1 MRLTD
6 ISMTTTMGIK
16 ALLVK
21 EHAKSVSLDKANK
34 KTNAMHATEKD
45 RSHKAL
51 RDAQTAARE
60 KDQTIADLQKKISEV
75 EKESETA
82 RRYMK
87 SHMDFMRNFPMDC
100 EDTKSPIKFKPV
112 SRVSDQDADGTSLG
126 IKTAEA
132 HADALVPRGDG
143 VVDALVPRGDGVV
156 DALVPRGDGVV
167 DALTASKTTPSGKER
182 DALQGP
188 SLTTLDGNDAPHTAE
203 MDAVSG
209 QSDAKEDAG
218 QEVLHAIARGAAD
231 GSRESE
237 SVAEITGKGSLD
249 VSGAASILPLSTDDD
264 SKKGVGAAAPADANM
279 QKNLEKSA
287 ASDLHVSD
295 IHGLDPTLGG
305 LPQSKSDAPDS
316 TALGAS
322 MADASVLLSDGS
334 KIDDSKT
341 SSADVPPSNA
351 TEV

>member
-1 MRLTD
+1 
-6 ISMTTTMGIK
+6 MGIK

-126 IKTAEA
+126 IKNAEA

-156 DALVPRGDGVV
+156 DALTASKTTPSGKER

-264 SKKGVGAAAPADANM
+264 SKKGVDAAAPADANM